1 MIFLRS
7 SNFVVNLNCS
17 LNVRR
22 STQNNNWLFP
32 IWSVNSTVVS
42 VLQFDVNDIV
52 SHFLQIMNSS
62 SDVMS
67 SLQLEQNNRR
77 MRLFKST
84 DVTWIVTLILVEM
97 LLTSFLSTSV
107 NSILR
112 SGWII
117 TVEFSVVLSYRS

>member
-22 STQNNNWLFP
+22 STQNNNLLFP

-112 SGWII
+112 SG
-117 TVEFSVVLSYRS
+117 